1 MDGQNNNRDSPVG
14 HSDLTPDEAISLR
27 SAGASSEVPADNSA
41 EPSLQPAV
49 AVAITDSAAP
59 SSTPPQLQTWQAGDP
74 AASAQT
80 SGLPPAEQPRVATAG
95 PAPDDLA
102 WTASEFVAHP
112 KTMTWYLALAGVTLA
127 VLVLAWF
134 IGSHDIVTEIV
145 VVICGGLFGYM
156 AGRQPRQMQYGLSG
170 KGVQIGIKTYPYQD
184 FRSFAVVDEGAFSSI
199 DFMPLKR
206 FSPMMSIY
214 YHPEQEM
221 DIMELLTLHLPFA
234 AHHRTAIDGLMQRIR
249 F

>member
-14 HSDLTPDEAISLR
+14 HSDLAPDKAISLR
-27 SAGASSEVPADNSA
+27 SPSVPVGLPAADADKLATSPSQAPATAPA
-41 EPSLQPAV
+41 EPTTA
-49 AVAITDSAAP
+49 
-59 SSTPPQLQTWQAGDP
+59 PPQPQSWQA
-74 AASAQT
+74 AATGQT
-80 SGLPPAEQPRVATAG
+80 SGLSQSEQPAHAAS
-95 PAPDDLA
+95 PAPADIS

-112 KTMTWYLALAGVTLA
+112 KTIMWYLALAGVTLV

-145 VVICGGLFGYM
+145 VIICAGLFGYM
-156 AGRQPRQMQYGLSG
+156 AGRQPRQMQYGLSSN
-170 KGVQIGIKTYPYQD
+170 GVQIGIKTYPYQD
-184 FRSFAVVDEGAFSSI
+184 FRSFAIVDEGAFSSI

-214 YHPEQEM
+214 YHPEQET
-221 DIMELLTLHLPFA
+221 DIMERLTLHLPFA